1 MASIKLKNAMS
12 HRFTSGAL
20 MMLAFIVSSVIG
32 LVFHLPFDNRSG
44 LLRII
49 ICAVI
54 FLGAAWLVCAS
65 FPNVI
70 IKERTLMIVNFLLF
84 FIALMVGFYSGEA
97 GLWIAVITVELVI
110 VCSAPI
116 FDYYDIKKKRS

>member
-1 MASIKLKNAMS
+1 
-12 HRFTSGAL
+12 
-20 MMLAFIVSSVIG
+20 
-32 LVFHLPFDNRSG
+32 
-44 LLRII
+44 
-49 ICAVI
+49 
-54 FLGAAWLVCAS
+54 
-65 FPNVI
+65 
-70 IKERTLMIVNFLLF
+70 MIVNFLLF